1 MSEAPQAARARR
13 RYPFASTFSPAFA
26 STLVLAAAA
35 LAAAFAVRHLAIEP
49 AAIAHVCDPAPWA
62 GGCVLRTLVILGF
75 VNQEVGWLAFAS
87 GVLATLLRA
96 PRLASVALVAGCAGL
111 VLYSYEPAAVGAL
124 LGLLVRA
131 RAAAQPASTSI
142 SAA

>member
-1 MSEAPQAARARR
+1 MSDSPAAPRASARR
-13 RYPFASTFSPAFA
+13 SERLAP
-26 STLVLAAAA
+26 TLA
-35 LAAAFAVRHLAIEP
+35 LAAAVLAIAFAARHLAIEP
-49 AAIAHVCDPAPWA
+49 AAIAHACDPAPWA
-62 GGCVLRTLVILGF
+62 GACAARTLVILGF
-75 VNQEVGWLAFAS
+75 VNQEVGWLAFGA

-96 PRLASVALVAGCAGL
+96 PRLATLALAAGCAGL

-142 SAA
+142 SPA